1 MKKPPKTIRGDNT
14 IAINPTCHEKYIHIE
29 LATINPIRDSNP
41 IAYVSEVKPLR
52 SDMSSWITFPKIP
65 GALFLSSNHPICLY
79 RIASKSSNLI

>member
-41 IAYVSEVKPLR
+41 TAYVSEVKPLR
-52 SDMSSWITFPKIP
+52 SDMSS
-65 GALFLSSNHPICLY
+65 
-79 RIASKSSNLI
+79 